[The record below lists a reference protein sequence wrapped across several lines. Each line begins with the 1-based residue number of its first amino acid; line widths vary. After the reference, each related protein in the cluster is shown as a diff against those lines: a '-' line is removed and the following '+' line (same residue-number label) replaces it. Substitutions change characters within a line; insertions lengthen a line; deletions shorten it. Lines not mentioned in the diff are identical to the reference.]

1 MQGSQLI
8 SSGQDGVTQAGLA
21 LALVA
26 TGAGLFQSGKRWTQ
40 AKGDIEDWPGPKAW
54 PFGSIVSSFF
64 ALNAV
69 IQGLQNL

>member
-1 MQGSQLI
+1 LI
-8 SSGQDGVTQAGLA
+8 SSGADGATQAGLA

-26 TGAGLFQSGKRWTQ
+26 TVAALVQSGRRWSES
-40 AKGDIEDWPGPKAW
+40 KGEIEDWPGPKAW
-54 PFGSIVSSFF
+54 PFGSVVSSFF